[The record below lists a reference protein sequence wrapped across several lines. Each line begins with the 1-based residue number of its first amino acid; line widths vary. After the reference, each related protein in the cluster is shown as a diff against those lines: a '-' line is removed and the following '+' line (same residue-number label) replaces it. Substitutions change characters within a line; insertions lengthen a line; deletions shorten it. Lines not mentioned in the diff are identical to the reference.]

1 MLTAMT
7 YSAET
12 MKKMGSAIE
21 SATTALL
28 GVGAASEGAVR
39 AMDDLPRFEDTC
51 CGNCG
56 QGLCY
61 VDGVTGA

>member
-1 MLTAMT
+1 MA
-7 YSAET
+7 YSDDT
-12 MKKMGSAIE
+12 MKKMGAAIE

-28 GVGAASEGAVR
+28 GVGAASEEAVR
-39 AMDDLPRFEDTC
+39 AMDTLPRFEDTC

-61 VDGVTGA
+61 VDQVTGA